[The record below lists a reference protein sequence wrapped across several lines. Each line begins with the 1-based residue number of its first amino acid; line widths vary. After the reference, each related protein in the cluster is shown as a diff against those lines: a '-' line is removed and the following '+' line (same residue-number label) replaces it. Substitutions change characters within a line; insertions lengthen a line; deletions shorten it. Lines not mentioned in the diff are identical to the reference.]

1 MYLRLNCVYMSL
13 PRSALSMNNLTTVH
27 RQIKTLLVL
36 NLVLRSSTTS
46 IHRNYHSLHNHHSHH
61 NLCIHHNHQS
71 HKAITTT
78 TATTATTAATATT
91 EKKGTDLIP
100 LRATNSESLLLLSN
114 NTQTDRLR
122 ESNCIHAGEVLW
134 GFIKRFMVLAFS

>member
-1 MYLRLNCVYMSL
+1 MSL
-13 PRSALSMNNLTTVH
+13 PRSELSMNNLTTVH

-46 IHRNYHSLHNHHSHH
+46 IHCNYHSLHNHHSHQ

-91 EKKGTDLIP
+91 EKKGTDLIR

-122 ESNCIHAGEVLW
+122 ETDCIQAGGSTLR
-134 GFIKRFMVLAFS
+134 IY

>member
-1 MYLRLNCVYMSL
+1 MSL
-13 PRSALSMNNLTTVH
+13 PRSELSMNNLTTVH

-46 IHRNYHSLHNHHSHH
+46 IHRSLHNHHSHH
-61 NLCIHHNHQS
+61 NLCIHHNLHSLHIHHKLRIHHNHQS

-122 ESNCIHAGEVLW
+122 ESDCIQAGGSTLR
-134 GFIKRFMVLAFS
+134 IY